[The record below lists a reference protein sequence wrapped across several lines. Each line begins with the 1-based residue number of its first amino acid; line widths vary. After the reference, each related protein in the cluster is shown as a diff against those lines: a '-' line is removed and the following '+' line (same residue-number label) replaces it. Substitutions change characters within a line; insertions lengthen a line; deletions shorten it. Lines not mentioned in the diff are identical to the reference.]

1 MPKPLY
7 IVAGNHKQAQWL
19 ARDLQLA
26 PNQWVYIHR
35 KDQLKGIRSFLY
47 TTFGS
52 AWENPVTRMGE
63 DLKLANAIFVKH
75 SELHQVVQAGIL
87 R

>member
-1 MPKPLY
+1 MSKPLY

-26 PNQWVYIHR
+26 PNQWVYLHR
-35 KDQLKGIRSFLY
+35 KDQLKGLRYITY

-52 AWENPVTRMGE
+52 AWENPVSRMGE
-63 DLKLANAIFVKH
+63 DLRLANAVFVDH
-75 SELHQVVQAGIL
+75 SELQQIVQVGIP